1 MTKLQAK
8 FLQVGK
14 DLNRCFGERKTVVEG
29 MLCAAL
35 AGEHVLLLG
44 PPGTAKSALTTA
56 FCGQFKDAAYFEWLL
71 SKFTAPEELFGPISL
86 EGIKRDVYR
95 RVTTH
100 KLPEAHIVFL
110 DEIFK
115 ANSAILNSLLTAIN
129 ERKFHNGG
137 GVTPLP
143 LEMVVGASNEL
154 PEGPE
159 LEALYDRFL
168 VRFWVDYQVSAGAF
182 DAMLR
187 SDAHMPKPSMTL
199 QDWREAQ
206 EQVEKV
212 QFPQLMGDEL
222 FGLRAKLAKS
232 GVVVSDRRW
241 VKCVRLLKAAAWLA
255 EDSVVDTEHMGVL
268 AHALWKEPGQ
278 AKAVSDLVG
287 QSSGGVVQ
295 QANGIHELALAKL
308 NALPPRPKNQA
319 DEAQWQTE
327 LVGVNR
333 EVNRA
338 LEQLRNLARTANLSA
353 VKRERI
359 ENLVASVNGV
369 FGPIREAAR
378 QSLGL

>member
-8 FLQVGK
+8 FAQLGK
-14 DLNRCFGERKTVVEG
+14 DLNRCFGERKTVVDG

-56 FCGQFKDAAYFEWLL
+56 FCGQFGDASYFEWLL

-86 EGIKRDVYR
+86 EGIKKDVYR
-95 RVTTH
+95 RVTTN

-137 GVTPLP
+137 GVVQLP

-182 DAMLR
+182 QAMLVGSAR
-187 SDAHMPKPSMTL
+187 MPAPTMSL
-199 QDWREAQ
+199 DDWREAQ
-206 EQVEKV
+206 AEVERV
-212 QFPQLMGDEL
+212 AFPQAMVDEL
-222 FGLRAKLAKS
+222 FGLRAKLNKA

-255 EDSVVDTEHMGVL
+255 GDTDVDTEHL
-268 AHALWKEPGQ
+268 SILEAALWKEPGQ
-278 AKAVSDLVG
+278 AKQVSELVG

-295 QANGIHELALAKL
+295 QAMGIHELALSKL
-308 NALPPRPKNQA
+308 QNFPARPKDA
-319 DEAQWQTE
+319 SEEAKWQTE
-327 LVGVNR
+327 LVVVNR
-333 EVNRA
+333 ESNRA
-338 LEQLRNLARTANLSA
+338 LDQLRNLSKQAITP
-353 VKRERI
+353 KKKERI
-359 ENLVASVNGV
+359 EGLIDSIVGV
-369 FGPIREAAR
+369 FGPLREAAR

>member
-1 MTKLQAK
+1 MTKLQGK
-8 FLQVGK
+8 FEQLGR
-14 DLNRCFGERKTVVEG
+14 DLNRCFGERKDVVDG

-95 RVTTH
+95 RVTTN

-137 GVTPLP
+137 GVVQLP

-182 DAMLR
+182 ESMLIGG
-187 SDAHMPKPSMTL
+187 ATMPKSSMSL
-199 QDWREAQ
+199 ADWREAQ
-206 EQVEKV
+206 LQVEHV
-212 QFPQLMGDEL
+212 DFDRPMVDEL
-222 FGLRAKLAKS
+222 FGLRSKLNKA
-232 GVVVSDRRW
+232 GVTVSDRRW

-255 EDSVVDTEHMGVL
+255 GDSVVDTEHFMVL
-268 AHALWKEPGQ
+268 EHALWKEPAQ
-278 AKAVSDLVG
+278 AKAVRDLVG

-295 QANGIHELALAKL
+295 QANGVYELAMTKL
-308 NALPPRPKNQA
+308 QTFPARPK
-319 DEAQWQTE
+319 DPGEEAKWQTD

-338 LEQLRNLARTANLSA
+338 LDQLKSLAKQPSLSPS
-353 VKRERI
+353 KRAKI
-359 ENLVASVNGV
+359 EILTNTIMGV
-369 FGPIREAAR
+369 FGPIREVAR